1 MRVGP
6 AGLQGVE
13 HPHGEVGHHQ
23 EGHQLPPRLGLGLAL
38 AARKPELR
46 GHSVPQPLQSP
57 LRMRPT
63 CRRRPG

>member
-38 AARKPELR
+38 AAREPELR
-46 GHSVPQPLQSP
+46 GHS
-57 LRMRPT
+57 
-63 CRRRPG
+63 